1 MYSTCLFCKSNLG
14 SNDAI
19 EHFPVGRRLAFD
31 AANGRLW
38 VVCRSCEKWNLTPIE
53 ERWEALEE
61 CERAFE
67 VTRLRVSTDEIGLA
81 RIKEGLELV
90 RIGKPKR
97 PEFAAWRYG
106 DQFGRRR
113 RNNILLVSA
122 GVAAGT
128 GILVGQ
134 IGFGLALGASGIFS
148 ITNGLATLYR
158 QAKTVATVHARDEIH
173 RLTPAHIDAT
183 QLIWA
188 QSRGQ
193 WSLLVPQKKVW
204 TFSSA
209 KQRAL
214 TSTEAEVFLSQSGR
228 GDEPVI
234 ELTGEEARRGLAKV
248 LAYVNSAGGK
258 QATVR
263 TAVNAIEEAGD
274 PDRFLENSG
283 LTFAAN
289 RRLMG
294 LSAPKKG
301 GNLKAI
307 PTEVRLAMEMASNE
321 ENERHALL
329 TELEFLK
336 EEWRAAEEI
345 AEISDKLLISREIQN
360 SLQNLK
366 NKT

>member
-1 MYSTCLFCKSNLG
+1 M
-14 SNDAI
+14 
-19 EHFPVGRRLAFD
+19 
-31 AANGRLW
+31 
-38 VVCRSCEKWNLTPIE
+38 
-53 ERWEALEE
+53 
-61 CERAFE
+61 
-67 VTRLRVSTDEIGLA
+67 
-81 RIKEGLELV
+81 
-90 RIGKPKR
+90 
-97 PEFAAWRYG
+97 
-106 DQFGRRR
+106 
-113 RNNILLVSA
+113 
-122 GVAAGT
+122 
-128 GILVGQ
+128 
-134 IGFGLALGASGIFS
+134 
-148 ITNGLATLYR
+148 
-158 QAKTVATVHARDEIH
+158 
-173 RLTPAHIDAT
+173 
-183 QLIWA
+183 
-188 QSRGQ
+188 
-193 WSLLVPQKKVW
+193 
-204 TFSSA
+204 
-209 KQRAL
+209 
-214 TSTEAEVFLSQSGR
+214 
-228 GDEPVI
+228 
-234 ELTGEEARRGLAKV
+234 AKV